1 MNQPKTTFANGINP
15 FAGIMI
21 PAKSSFVRKKVKGM
35 TANDETFWKMR
46 VFNETASVSFEE
58 FDSFKKQIRRHLH
71 NHNLSDQFS
80 VRQRKDGRA
89 YHLWLEPKVKQ

>member
-1 MNQPKTTFANGINP
+1 MDKPKTTFANGINP

-21 PAKSSFVRKKVKGM
+21 PSKASFVCKKIKGM

-46 VFNETASVSFEE
+46 VFGETASVSCEK

-71 NHNLSDQFS
+71 NHNLNDQFA
-80 VRQRKDGRA
+80 VRQRKEGRV
-89 YHLWLEPKVKQ
+89 YHLWLEQKVKQ